1 MKVASLEID
10 PLAGAARSLAEIN
23 SAVGMT
29 NQSMAEIERSVQ
41 SAAGAF
47 ASFGSGIG
55 AMIAELATLGGAI
68 AEVNGHIQQMAGASQ
83 ETGASRAEI
92 VSTAASAK
100 TLADSLL
107 NAAAAGRTNIEVS
120 TAITAATAQ
129 VSAAQTAASVSTRAL
144 STGLSLLGG
153 PIGLLNLVITAGIT
167 AWATWGRTAD
177 TEVSKMTRMKGSVEE
192 LAAAFAKLNIVQ
204 QERSIAKTT
213 EDLAASVKDQKR
225 GVEIL
230 VKTADSNFEV
240 TGVNPVD
247 LDTFKSSLRGVDT
260 SSMSANDLAIKLH
273 GIVDTYLKGAATG
286 LSRDSLMD
294 IVNTIAKAR
303 EDAEAHEALLSAYA
317 KSKEDLKRLTGST
330 RASVTTPPPGLKQSA
345 VDQFNVQYGT
355 IQERRDAENKRW
367 TNELGGLTPDQQ
379 KRINDH
385 YKDPV
390 VPPTVAEPI
399 DYSARMRSI
408 AFAVKTEND
417 ANTELARTND
427 SLYAM
432 GAKSATE
439 YYDAKSSLATQAAQ
453 IQVSAVEQEL
463 KVFQD
468 LIASGKGTARE
479 RKVWAEEEALRTQA
493 LQQAQQNLLKA
504 EQSVEAERAAY
515 GTKQELERAAQAGQA
530 AAAAESQAKALSD
543 QVENYG
549 KTKSAIAEVVAARA
563 LEDVAMAENR
573 LQQAK
578 ERGER
583 AENIQAIEKEIAA
596 LQNRAKSLG
605 LVAKST
611 QKIEQLDKDSEEK
624 KKLADLTAEAKKKN
638 DEIANSL
645 TDALMRG
652 FESGK
657 GFGKDLVNTLKSMF
671 SKLVLRPILEPIAQ
685 GAAGVVTS
693 LLGLVGPN
701 STGNG
706 SSSGS
711 GGLFDNASV
720 IGKLFD
726 GGSTV
731 SFGDKVVG
739 LLSKWTASSVGS
751 DGIMGSVADAIA
763 TNSKA
768 IAGFANTASSVLSY
782 GAAAMAALD
791 GKFGT
796 AIGTALG
803 TAIGTAFG
811 FGPLGAFIGSKI
823 GGMIDGMLSG
833 ETRAGGTYRTDE
845 SGKVQFIHGPSGGQA
860 GAGEGVKSAMEATF
874 TTINNT
880 LAAIGSS
887 LTVDAFHGAF
897 EQSEK
902 GRGGVMS
909 GGQLS
914 SGATFGESGLGSNY
928 AGTYYE
934 ISSTQ
939 SPDIKT
945 ALANF
950 NTDLKQVTIQ
960 ALQAAIDIPE
970 AVKALVQGVDA
981 EALSDEA
988 VTALLT
994 TINTQI
1000 TEVQKFRSAIMALP
1014 FKNMR
1019 DLSYD
1024 AVVSL
1029 IKLSGGL
1036 EQLSSNMTTYM
1047 EKFYSDEERA
1057 AISLNQMTVQMAL
1070 LGVELPKTREG
1081 YRKII
1086 EAQVLTTASGQL
1098 VTAAMLEMA
1107 GQFDEWVTYT
1117 ETATT
1122 AVSGAHQQIVS
1133 TMKSAYSEYLTSLRD
1148 DVETARSAVQTAYN
1162 NEASALKNTIS
1173 ATESFIKSMADL
1185 KKSLLLGDLSTL
1197 TPEQKYAQAK
1207 SDLDTLIGLAETGDA
1222 DARSEVPQAI
1232 QQFLELSRSY
1242 NASTEA
1248 YQRDFAQYLDAAERM
1263 RTTASSQLD
1272 IQKSQLDRLDS
1283 MVKGIVDVNA
1293 SVQSLSGALGAY
1305 AQAVTKK
1312 DNTSLVAPPTPT
1324 GLTAIEQAIN
1334 AAYLAS
1340 DGRNADAEGLAFWR
1354 DAILNGADQNAILAQ
1369 IAAINKA
1376 SEYTGAFAEGG
1387 YTPTG
1392 LALVGE
1398 EGPELVDFRSPGR
1411 VYTSDE
1417 LARVVSGGTNGNVEV
1432 VTELRATR
1440 EELADQRREN
1450 KQLMSRLINLTS
1462 AASQQASRE
1471 MSEQTTALR
1480 NRNSTL
1486 IPA

>member
-10 PLAGAARSLAEIN
+10 PLAGAARLLAEIN

-167 AWATWGRTAD
+167 AWATWGRTAE
-177 TEVSKMTRMKGSVEE
+177 TEASKLVNMKGSVKE
-192 LAAAFAKLNIVQ
+192 LADEYSKLNRIQIEQAKNEARLSLIEGQKMQGKATANLLDRAGGVPT
-204 QERSIAKTT
+204 RSGSNGLEKFRNSI
-213 EDLAASVKDQKR
+213 E
-225 GVEIL
+225 GI
-230 VKTADSNFEV
+230 DS
-240 TGVNPVD
+240 
-247 LDTFKSSLRGVDT
+247 
-260 SSMSANDLAIKLH
+260 SSMSSHQYAEAVYKSLDSFITATPGAESRRNLLLA
-273 GIVDTYLKGAATG
+273 
-286 LSRDSLMD
+286 
-294 IVNTIAKAR
+294 
-303 EDAEAHEALLSAYA
+303 DAEALVKARD
-317 KSKEDLKRLTGST
+317 K
-330 RASVTTPPPGLKQSA
+330 A
-345 VDQFNVQYGT
+345 VEYGT
-355 IQERRDAENKRW
+355 SLKALDDLRRDVPEKPSESSDARARFNASYATAAERAESEKAHW
-367 TNELGGLTPDQQ
+367 KKQLGDGFNPDDAT
-379 KRINDH
+379 RIDNVF
-385 YKDPV
+385 KGPAG
-390 VPPTVAEPI
+390 PTQVAPPI
-399 DYSARMRSI
+399 DYSARLSSI
-408 AFAVKTEND
+408 TFAAKAESD
-417 ANTELARTND
+417 AITELARTNE

-439 YYDAKSSLATQAAQ
+439 YYDAKSSIATQAAQ
-453 IQVSAVEQEL
+453 VQVSAKEKEL
-463 KVFQD
+463 QVFQD
-468 LIASGKGTARE
+468 LIAGSKGTALE
-479 RKVWAEEEALRTQA
+479 RKRWADEEMLRSQA

-504 EQSVEAERAAY
+504 QQSVEAERAAY

-583 AENIQAIEKEIAA
+583 AENIQAIEKEVAA
-596 LQNRAKSLG
+596 LQSRAKSLG
-605 LVAKST
+605 KVAEDTLKL
-611 QKIEQLDKDSEEK
+611 EQLDKNTEQDK
-624 KKLADLTAEAKKKN
+624 KYAEFAAEAKKQN
-638 DEIANSL
+638 DEIATSL

-652 FESGK
+652 FESGE
-657 GFGKDLVNTLKSMF
+657 GFGKDFVKTLKSTF
-671 SKLVLRPILEPIAQ
+671 AKLVLRPMLEPVAQ
-685 GAAGVVTS
+685 GVAGLLTS
-693 LLGLVGPN
+693 ALGGGNASSGGGTSDLFDIGSKIVGKLF
-701 STGNG
+701 G
-706 SSSGS
+706 SGS
-711 GGLFDNASV
+711 GG
-720 IGKLFD
+720 
-726 GGSTV
+726 
-731 SFGDKVVG
+731 
-739 LLSKWTASSVGS
+739 ASSIWDMFSSTSGGLNEPNLLKNFGGGVVDLLNKGALWGLENGVMHDVS
-751 DGIMGSVADAIA
+751 MAILE
-763 TNSKA
+763 NSA
-768 IAGFANTASSVLSY
+768 AIESFANIAGDVLGY
-782 GAAAMAALD
+782 GGAVMSALN
-791 GKFGT
+791 GQFGT
-796 AIGTALG
+796 AIGTA
-803 TAIGTAFG
+803 IGTYFG
-811 FGPLGAFIGSKI
+811 GPIGAFIGSKI
-823 GGMIDGMLSG
+823 GGMVDGMLAG
-833 ETRAGGTYRTDE
+833 ETRAGGTYRMDGN
-845 SGKVQFIHGPSGGQA
+845 SQVQFIHGPSGGQA
-860 GAGEGVKSAMEATF
+860 GAGDGVKSAMEATV
-874 TTINNT
+874 TTINKT
-880 LAAIGSS
+880 LAALGSS
-887 LTVDAFHGAF
+887 ITVAAFHGAF

-914 SGATFGESGLGSNY
+914 SGATFGENGLGSNY
-928 AGTYYE
+928 KGTYYE

-950 NTDLKQVTIQ
+950 TTDLKQATIQ
-960 ALQAAIDIPE
+960 ALQAAVDIPE

-981 EALSDEA
+981 EALTDEA

-1000 TEVQKFRSAIMALP
+1000 MEVQKFRSAIMALP

-1024 AVVSL
+1024 AVESL
-1029 IKLSGGL
+1029 MKLSGGIDK
-1036 EQLSSNMTTYM
+1036 LSSNMTTYM

-1122 AVSGAHQQIVS
+1122 AVSGAHEQVVS

-1148 DVETARSAVQTAYN
+1148 DVETARSAVETAYN

-1173 ATESFIKSMADL
+1173 ATESFIKSLADL

-1197 TPEQKYAQAK
+1197 TPEQKYQQAK

-1222 DARSEVPQAI
+1222 DAQSAVPQAI

-1305 AQAVTKK
+1305 AQAVAKK

-1376 SEYTGAFAEGG
+1376 SEYTGAFAKGG

-1417 LARVVSGGTNGNVEV
+1417 LARVVAGGTNGNAEV

-1462 AASQQASRE
+1462 AASQQSSRE